1 MLVKS
6 YWSSWI
12 VFAVMAGI
20 FVSVGAFTMLVAVVF
35 GFIAFGLVFI
45 GMMCVLPGEVS
56 HMAVKQIK
64 VLTPNKVFVIS
75 DSTVEFCLTRLEPIP
90 KLSIVD
96 KASGRNGLHLSNTVR
111 SLGIHR
117 NTF

>member
-12 VFAVMAGI
+12 LFSIMAGI
-20 FVSVGAFTMLVAVVF
+20 FLMVGSFSMVVAVVF
-35 GFIAFGLVFI
+35 GLIAFGLVFA

-64 VLTPNKVFVIS
+64 VLAPNRALINDTTSEKSQYNEWRSDRSREKVTLHGKI
-75 DSTVEFCLTRLEPIP
+75 DVETKIA
-90 KLSIVD
+90 V
-96 KASGRNGLHLSNTVR
+96 
-111 SLGIHR
+111 
-117 NTF
+117 